1 MIGLDAPL
9 MRSLMTGAEIVA
21 RVAEQNIA
29 PAQVNATT
37 HVNAPVLQIDGTNI
51 LQRANTWSALNTF
64 ERSVNATTDLMIAR
78 NANAGS
84 SAIAVSRVR
93 NDANVEGRWLVGGSA
108 NTTAVVGAITRSNM
122 VELTASG
129 TGLQAL
135 LTGTL
140 VAGAPMIFVTGG
152 YNERMRLLDAG
163 LAIGATALVGSER
176 VRIAGG
182 AAALRLDTQNTG
194 GQPSLLAMA
203 VSGGEVLD
211 VRYTEAAVGSVP
223 VDVFQFRRG
232 GAALRPIVITSGD
245 AAPEWYFASGAAV
258 SYTSQS
264 FAIGTTALVGSERAR
279 VAGGS
284 AATSGATDVLL
295 GGGVLDF
302 GTSLRYRG
310 IQVVGARQTG
320 WAAATGTAIRTTF
333 ATSTVTT
340 EQLAQRVKAL
350 IDDLTTHGL
359 IGT

>member
-1 MIGLDAPL
+1 VPDISIDVVEQSFAVELRTGMPSLGTLLAQLASTPLASIGTLTQHAALIGNSSGKPAEYH
-9 MRSLMTGAEIVA
+9 TGAKGRALLALADDAALAAEVVA
-21 RVAEQNIA
+21 RVAGQAIA

-37 HVNAPVLQIDGTNI
+37 HVNAPVLQIGGTDI
-51 LQRANTWSALNTF
+51 LARANTWTALNTF

-78 NANAGS
+78 NASAGS

-108 NTTAVVGAITRSNM
+108 NTTAVVNAITRSNM

-176 VRIAGG
+176 
-182 AAALRLDTQNTG
+182 
-194 GQPSLLAMA
+194 
-203 VSGGEVLD
+203 
-211 VRYTEAAVGSVP
+211 
-223 VDVFQFRRG
+223 FR
-232 GAALRPIVITSGD
+232 A
-245 AAPEWYFASGAAV
+245 
-258 SYTSQS
+258 
-264 FAIGTTALVGSERAR
+264 
-279 VAGGS
+279 AGGS

-310 IQVVGARQTG
+310 TKVVDSRKTG
-320 WAAATGTAIRTTF
+320 WAAATGTATRSTF
-333 ATSTVTT
+333 ATGTVTT
-340 EQLAQRVKAL
+340 EQLAERVKAL
-350 IDDLTTHGL
+350 LDDLISHGL
-359 IGT
+359 IGA